1 MFSECFAISIV
12 LRCFFQSILEIHSGF
27 IVSRLRKEK
36 ILRNI
41 FYNSRLFSFFFSKID
56 RQNLESFRIEPQS
69 ISECNIIFQASRF
82 RPQI

>member
-12 LRCFFQSILEIHSGF
+12 LRYFFQSILEIHSGF
-27 IVSRLRKEK
+27 IVSRLRKEN

-41 FYNSRLFSFFFSKID
+41 FYNRCIFFFFSRID
-56 RQNLESFRIEPQS
+56 RQNLESFRTEPQS